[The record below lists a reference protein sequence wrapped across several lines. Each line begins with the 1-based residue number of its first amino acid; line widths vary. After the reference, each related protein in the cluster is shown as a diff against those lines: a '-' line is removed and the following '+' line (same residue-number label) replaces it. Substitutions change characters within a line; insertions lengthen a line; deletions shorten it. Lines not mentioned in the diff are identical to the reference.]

1 MTSIWVESLGRNF
14 EAALD
19 LMAAAVRDCTDEL
32 WESSMWEVPAGGRET
47 NWLAP
52 KVTNPAARHA
62 LVQRHST
69 PWGVAWHALECL
81 DYDLTGEFG
90 PWAPPPPFAGIGG
103 WQITSLP
110 AAWTRSDILGYIDY
124 CRQRM
129 RDTLAGM
136 TDEKAATPL
145 PPAHRYHGQPHA
157 WILTGAVG
165 HTIEH
170 GSQIRQF
177 ITAGGISADS
187 QG

>member
-1 MTSIWVESLGRNF
+1 MGGPSQGAGDELAVPEGHQPRRAPRF
-14 EAALD
+14 DPAALD
-19 LMAAAVRDCTDEL
+19 PV
-32 WESSMWEVPAGGRET
+32 GR
-47 NWLAP
+47 
-52 KVTNPAARHA
+52 
-62 LVQRHST
+62 
-69 PWGVAWHALECL
+69 GVARTRMPGLR
-81 DYDLTGEFG
+81 LTGEFG

-124 CRQRM
+124 CRQRV
-129 RDTLAGM
+129 RDTLEGM

-177 ITAGGISADS
+177 ITAGGISADT
-187 QG
+187 QARPD